1 MIVTI
6 KAAKR
11 ALFCAL
17 AFSPPRPI
25 QRQNSVIWRLLV
37 SITDIRD
44 IIARVRGKNFKRSPI
59 DFSSQYFSLI
69 AASKVGK
76 LELGQKALRNGRS
89 VGVVIFHHESH
100 I

>member
-6 KAAKR
+6 KAFKR
-11 ALFCAL
+11 ALFCAGFL
-17 AFSPPRPI
+17 HSTT
-25 QRQNSVIWRLLV
+25 NSTIWRLLV
-37 SITDIRD
+37 SLTHLRD
-44 IIARVRGKNFKRSPI
+44 IIARVGGKNFKRSPI
-59 DFSSQYFSLI
+59 DFSSRYFSLI
-69 AASKVGK
+69 AAWKVGK

>member
-6 KAAKR
+6 KASKR
-11 ALFCAL
+11 ALFCAEHFL
-17 AFSPPRPI
+17 LQLIR
-25 QRQNSVIWRLLV
+25 RQNFAIWRLLV
-37 SITDIRD
+37 SITDLCD
-44 IIARVRGKNFKRSPI
+44 IIARVGGKNFKRSPI

-76 LELGQKALRNGRS
+76 SELGQKALRNGRS

>member
-6 KAAKR
+6 KAGKR
-11 ALFCAL
+11 ALFCADFL
-17 AFSPPRPI
+17 HSI
-25 QRQNSVIWRLLV
+25 QRQNSAIWRLLV
-37 SITDIRD
+37 SITDLRD